1 MNVTVSVH
9 GRWHAFELATE
20 LQDRGLLSQLLTT
33 YPRMAVKQ
41 ITTRT
46 LPVISKPS
54 LELRRRIYDRW
65 GFGAKPDCDIAAAFG
80 RFAAKQVSPDTNLFI
95 GWSSASL
102 EAIPIVQ
109 GRGGKVVIERG
120 STHIQHQAN
129 ILRIG
134 YERAGLPWDGTDP
147 LIIERELAEYQA
159 ADAIAVPTTF
169 ARQSFIDH
177 GIPGD
182 KIIVNPYGTDLS
194 ERVGRKQKIGSG
206 PLRLL
211 FVGGVSVRKG
221 APWLIEALK
230 ELEGQAACR
239 FAGPVEPAL
248 RQMYGAGL
256 PENVEWLGPL
266 SSADVDRE
274 LSAADVFCLPSL
286 EEGFPLSLL
295 DAMAAG
301 LTCVVTPAASDGVVR
316 DGKNG
321 ILVPP
326 MDVRALVTALDG
338 ISVDR
343 SRLPVLGEAARA
355 AVHEGYSW
363 RDYGDRAVAAY
374 EALLS

>member
-1 MNVTVSVH
+1 MKVTVSVH
-9 GRWHAFELATE
+9 GRWHAFELASE

-41 ITTRT
+41 ITART
-46 LPVISKPS
+46 LPVTSKPS
-54 LELRRRIYDRW
+54 LEFRRRIYDRW
-65 GFGAKPDCDIAAAFG
+65 RLGAKPDGAIAAAFG
-80 RFAAKQVSPDTNLFI
+80 RFASRQVSPDTNLFT

-109 GRGGKVVIERG
+109 GRGGKVVVERG
-120 STHIQHQAN
+120 STHIQHQMD
-129 ILRIG
+129 ILRTG

-169 ARQSFIDH
+169 ARQTFIDQ

-182 KIIVNPYGTDLS
+182 KIIVNPYGTGLS
-194 ERVGRKQKIGSG
+194 GRVGGKEKIGSG

-230 ELEGQAACR
+230 ELEGQVVCR

-256 PENVEWLGPL
+256 PDNVELLGPL
-266 SSADVDRE
+266 SSVDVDRE
-274 LSAADVFCLPSL
+274 LAAADVFCLPSL
-286 EEGFPLSLL
+286 EEGFPLSVLE
-295 DAMAAG
+295 AMAAG
-301 LTCVVTPAASDGVVR
+301 LACVVTPAASGGVVR

-321 ILVPP
+321 VLVPS

-338 ISVDR
+338 ISADP
-343 SRLPVLGEAARA
+343 SRLPGLGEAARA
-355 AVHEGYSW
+355 VVQDGYSW
-363 RDYGDRAVAAY
+363 KDYGDRAVAAY
-374 EALLS
+374 EVLLS

>member
-1 MNVTVSVH
+1 MKVTVSVH
-9 GRWHAFELATE
+9 GRWHAFELASE

-41 ITTRT
+41 ITART
-46 LPVISKPS
+46 LPVTSKPS

-65 GFGAKPDCDIAAAFG
+65 RFGAKPDGVIAAAFG
-80 RFAAKQVSPDTNLFI
+80 RFASRQVSPDTNLFT

-109 GRGGKVVIERG
+109 GWGGKVVVERG
-120 STHIQHQAN
+120 STHIQHQMD
-129 ILRIG
+129 ILRTG

-169 ARQSFIDH
+169 ARQTFIDQ

-182 KIIVNPYGTDLS
+182 KIIVNPYGTGLS
-194 ERVGRKQKIGSG
+194 GRVGGKEKIGSG

-230 ELEGQAACR
+230 ELEGQVVCR

-256 PENVEWLGPL
+256 PDNVELLGPL
-266 SSADVDRE
+266 SSVDVDRE
-274 LSAADVFCLPSL
+274 LAAADVFCLPSL
-286 EEGFPLSLL
+286 EEGFPLSVLE
-295 DAMAAG
+295 AMAAG
-301 LTCVVTPAASDGVVR
+301 LACVVTPAASGGVVR

-321 ILVPP
+321 VLVPS

-338 ISVDR
+338 ISADP
-343 SRLPVLGEAARA
+343 SRLPGLGEAARA
-355 AVHEGYSW
+355 VVQDGYSW
-363 RDYGDRAVAAY
+363 KDYGDRAVAAY
-374 EALLS
+374 EVLLS